1 MAYFKCTIGEKQS
14 TNNEFY
20 AEVRSWNA
28 DSPISWTAPR
38 TGTVKVFL
46 FEAGRTEGTNMRSI
60 TFSFMGK
67 EICAQNYSGNSYD
80 YQSLRTSGIF
90 TVQVTEGT
98 TYASS
103 YTRAGAI
110 MDMYGAA
117 WTYVD

>member
-1 MAYFKCTIGEKQS
+1 MAYFKCNIGEQQS

-20 AEVRSWNA
+20 TEVRSWNA

-38 TGTVKVFL
+38 TGTVKVLL
-46 FEAGRTEGTNMRSI
+46 FEAGRTEGTNMRTI
-60 TFSFMGK
+60 TFSFMGE
-67 EICAQNYSGNSYD
+67 EITVGDYSGNSYD
-80 YQSLRTSGIF
+80 YRSLRNSKIV
-90 TVQVTEGT
+90 TVQVIKGT
-98 TYASS
+98 TYTSS